1 MLEIVIPMQT
11 QFNNL
16 IAPTEFTTGFAI
28 LIVFIFTAILNAG
41 IRLKSPFI
49 LFNWAITMIVF
60 VMTFVA
66 QIAFIWFWI
75 AVLATIVSIV
85 IASMVQNML

>member
-1 MLEIVIPMQT
+1 MAA
-11 QFNNL
+11 FNNL
-16 IAPTEFTTGFAI
+16 IAPTEMTTALAI
-28 LIVFIFTAILNAG
+28 LLVFIFTATLNAG
-41 IRLKSPFI
+41 VRLNSPFV
-49 LFNWAITMIVF
+49 LFNWALMLIVF

-75 AVLATIVSIV
+75 AVLATVVSIV